1 MIPVKASIAAFLTC
15 DVMNRL
21 GNIRPGAAG
30 KMPPRLGKGK
40 STSVR
45 VVVTEDFLKRLDEW
59 RRTQPDLPNRS
70 EALRRMAE
78 LVLAVD
84 VKPSR
89 GKPLK

>member
-1 MIPVKASIAAFLTC
+1 
-15 DVMNRL
+15 
-21 GNIRPGAAG
+21 
-30 KMPPRLGKGK
+30 MPPRLGKGK

-59 RRTQPDLPNRS
+59 RRSQLDVPNRS

-78 LVLAVD
+78 WVLAAD

-89 GKPLK
+89 GKPSK